1 MALRVT
7 RQYDEVLAAGAGKLR
22 VTRQYAEVLTSPPIL
37 ENISSDLN
45 LTGNASYDV
54 IKLSMSID
62 KNIARWI
69 FSSIAVYF
77 DAIAS
82 PLNIPLLVEG
92 VDERETDIMES
103 DHAELRINGPFIKE
117 LSRDYWRIYVD
128 INILLTDHM
137 AMTQED
143 AYEIIQRCGAFQ
155 QAMFVP
161 IPVKKYGTG
170 VDDDGTQIGCLTLRK
185 TKNDNVKIIHF
196 GQISRVDRIR
206 QSVIDGRYKMYL
218 VM

>member
-1 MALRVT
+1 MAM
-7 RQYDEVLAAGAGKLR
+7 DE
-22 VTRQYAEVLTSPPIL
+22 
-37 ENISSDLN
+37 N
-45 LTGNASYDV
+45 L
-54 IKLSMSID
+54 
-62 KNIARWI
+62 ARWV

-77 DAIAS
+77 SNIATGLS
-82 PLNIPLLVEG
+82 VPFLVEG
-92 VDERETDIMES
+92 IDERETDIMES
-103 DHAELRINGPFIKE
+103 DHAELRVNGPFIKE
-117 LSRDYWRIYVD
+117 LSHNYWQIFVD

-143 AYEIIQRCGAFQ
+143 AYEIIQRCGTFQ
-155 QAMFVP
+155 QAMFIP

-218 VM
+218 EM